1 MRKTITVLMALA
13 AFAGAGAA
21 AADAP
26 PPLLGF
32 YPQAGTLGEDLFV
45 SNHVDL
51 QDGPGIL
58 DFACSDDT
66 YDGHSGQ
73 DTGIRSFREVAIGV
87 PVFAALDGR
96 VFSIQ
101 FAVGGDLNWGAT
113 VSQFDNH
120 IILDHGGGVYT
131 IYGHLARRSIKV
143 KKGQWVT
150 AGTQIGLTA
159 SSGNSS
165 GPHLHFTVQSQGAI
179 FEPFAGECR
188 PGPSGW
194 SNQPVLDRAAYVGN
208 VTLSAKPFSGRRD
221 IPYDE
226 AVRTG
231 TFVRGVRDVY
241 VRVELRNWRGGAGAI
256 KVTRPDGSVAATV
269 GVAAPNFQYG
279 WTKTRLR
286 LDLAQLGGWT
296 LRYSLDGTVLAEAP
310 FDVVA
315 AAGQVRNRPPG
326 PVTISLEPAAPR
338 AGEVVVCRV
347 STSLVA
353 EDPDYDIVRYRY
365 RWTAGGRI
373 LRQVTSAALSDAL
386 RNDAA
391 RPGETLSCEVT
402 PSDGKLR
409 GPPASVA
416 ATLPG

>member
-1 MRKTITVLMALA
+1 MA

-26 PPLLGF
+26 TPLLSF

-45 SNHVDL
+45 ANHVDL

-58 DFACSDDT
+58 DFACSHDT
-66 YDGHSGQ
+66 YDGHTGQ

-113 VSQFDNH
+113 VSRFDNH

-131 IYGHLARRSIKV
+131 IYGHLARRSIKL
-143 KKGQWVT
+143 KKGQWIP
-150 AGTQIGLTA
+150 AGAQIGLTA

-179 FEPFAGECR
+179 IEPFAGECR
-188 PGPSGW
+188 PGSSGW

-241 VRVELRNWRGGAGAI
+241 VRVELRNWRGGAGTI
-256 KVTRPDGSVAATV
+256 NVTRPDGSVAATV
-269 GVAAPNFQYG
+269 GVVAPNFQYG

-315 AAGQVRNRPPG
+315 TARQAHNGPPR
-326 PVTISLEPAAPR
+326 PVTASLEPAAPR

-347 STSLVA
+347 STSLVV

-365 RWTAGGRI
+365 RWTAGGRP
-373 LRQVTSAALSDAL
+373 LRQATSAALSDAL

-409 GPPASVA
+409 GPTTSVT

>member
-1 MRKTITVLMALA
+1 MRKTITALA
-13 AFAGAGAA
+13 AVVLLAGAGTA

-32 YPQAGTLGEDLFV
+32 YPQAGTLGQDLFV

-87 PVFAALDGR
+87 PVFAALEGR

-113 VSQFDNH
+113 VSHFDNH

-131 IYGHLARRSIKV
+131 VYGHLARRSIKV
-143 KKGQWVT
+143 KKGQWVP
-150 AGTQIGLTA
+150 AGAQIGLTA

-188 PGPSGW
+188 PGSSGW
-194 SNQPVLDRAAYVGN
+194 SNQPALDRAAYVGN

-231 TFVRGVRDVY
+231 TFVRGVRDVH
-241 VRVELRNWRGGAGAI
+241 VRIELRNWRGGEGRI
-256 KVTRPDGSVAATV
+256 SVTRPDGSVATTA
-269 GVAAPNFQYG
+269 GAAAPNFQYG
-279 WTKTRLR
+279 WTKQRLR
-286 LDLAQLGGWT
+286 LDLAQLGRWT
-296 LRYSLDGTVLAEAP
+296 LGYSLDGTVLAEAP
-310 FDVVA
+310 FDVVVTA
-315 AAGQVRNRPPG
+315 RQVRNRPPVA
-326 PVTISLEPAAPR
+326 VTTSLEPAAPR

-353 EDPDYDIVRYRY
+353 EDPDYDIVRFRY
-365 RWTAGGRI
+365 RWTAGGRV

-409 GPPASVA
+409 GPNASVTA
-416 ATLPG
+416 LLPG

>member
-1 MRKTITVLMALA
+1 M
-13 AFAGAGAA
+13 
-21 AADAP
+21 
-26 PPLLGF
+26 
-32 YPQAGTLGEDLFV
+32 
-45 SNHVDL
+45 
-51 QDGPGIL
+51 
-58 DFACSDDT
+58 
-66 YDGHSGQ
+66 
-73 DTGIRSFREVAIGV
+73 

-96 VFSIQ
+96 VFSTQ
-101 FAVGGDLNWGAT
+101 FAEGSDLNWGAT
-113 VSQFDNH
+113 VSRFDNH

-143 KKGQWVT
+143 KKGQWVA
-150 AGTQIGLTA
+150 AGAQIGLTA

-188 PGPSGW
+188 PGSSGW
-194 SNQPVLDRAAYVGN
+194 SHQPVLDRAAYVGN

-241 VRVELRNWRGGAGAI
+241 VRVELRNWRGGAGTLS
-256 KVTRPDGSVAATV
+256 VTRPDGTTAATV
-269 GVAAPNFQYG
+269 AAAAPNFQYG
-279 WTKTRLR
+279 WTKARLR
-286 LDLAQLGGWT
+286 LDLAQLGRWT

-310 FDVVA
+310 FDVVTTA
-315 AAGQVRNRPPG
+315 RQVRNRPPG
-326 PVTISLEPAAPR
+326 AVTTSLEPAAPR

-347 STSLVA
+347 SASLVA
-353 EDPDYDIVRYRY
+353 EDPDYDIVRYGY
-365 RWTAGGRI
+365 RWTVGGRV
-373 LRQVTSAALSDAL
+373 LRRVTSAALSDAL

-391 RPGETLSCEVT
+391 RPGETLSCAVT

-409 GPPASVA
+409 GPTASVT
-416 ATLPG
+416 ATLPA